1 MLGIDSLVENLFK
14 KQWKFLI
21 EGVNIKTFS
30 LPSDWE
36 EIAFYQ
42 AEGKILGGSNNYQI
56 VTVSYPRTFIE
67 KYKIISTW
75 QTAGNAFSDFEA
87 VSYDY
92 SDNTFTLKK
101 VFTGGGSTPDNTY
114 AIFYR

>member
-1 MLGIDSLVENLFK
+1 M
-14 KQWKFLI
+14 
-21 EGVNIKTFS
+21 
-30 LPSDWE
+30 PSDWE

-56 VTVSYPRTFIE
+56 VTVSYPRAFVE

-75 QTAGNAFSDFEA
+75 QTAGNGYSDFESI
-87 VSYDY
+87 SYDY

-101 VFTGGGSTPDNTY
+101 IFTGGGSATDNAY
-114 AIFYR
+114 VVFYR